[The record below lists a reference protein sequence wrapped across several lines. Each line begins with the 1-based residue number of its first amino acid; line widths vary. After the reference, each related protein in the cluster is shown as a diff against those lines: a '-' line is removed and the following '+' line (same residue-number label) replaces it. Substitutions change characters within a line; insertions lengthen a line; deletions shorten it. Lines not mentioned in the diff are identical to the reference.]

1 MNFTPFS
8 NVSTVY
14 FEQVNVSLVNVSW
27 LLCNAEH
34 QNVIYR
40 NYEF

>member
-1 MNFTPFS
+1 MYFSPFF
-8 NVSTVY
+8 NVSTAY

-27 LLCNAEH
+27 LLCNGEY
-34 QNVIYR
+34 QNIIYR